1 MSRHRILIGIILVG
15 LFAADAARAATTGV
29 AATTVLAVFVAVIAA
44 LLGLGVAAFLWL
56 RGRRWRLRIA
66 DERATIDGLMGAA
79 EDLLATA
86 EDGYM
91 IWPFGGERAA
101 ASDRLGAMFRLDPI
115 YIAGIDAVAEHI
127 EAADFE
133 IFQRAVA
140 ALRSDG
146 VPFVHEIARR
156 GDGVVIRTR
165 GMLAASGAAVVW
177 FRDLSELQGVAN
189 NYHARLVKV
198 TSEADEL
205 QSLLH
210 SAPFPVW
217 RRDADLAIC
226 WGNQAYCEAVE
237 ADLAEVVGKGL
248 ELVPGIPQAEARA
261 LARAALDDK
270 GVRSERRRFVV
281 AGDRRTYE
289 LIETPMIVGGAGGE
303 GGAAGVAGFAR
314 DVTDR
319 DDAAGDLE
327 RHLDAQN
334 EVLDQVHSA
343 IAIFGP
349 NKQLVFFNAAYARLW
364 RLDEDW
370 LATQPFHDAILER
383 LRESRRLP
391 EQANFPAYKAEVAAL
406 YTSVI
411 ERQEDQLHLPDG
423 STLRVVI
430 TPHPFGGL
438 LFIYEDVSD
447 RLELERAANTLA
459 AVQRA
464 TLDHLFEGVAVFG
477 PDGRLKLFNP
487 GYARIW
493 RLEAELLNREPHVA
507 EITEACRPLFVA
519 DDADDENWR
528 KLKEAIIGGALDR
541 AAGVTNID
549 RPDGSV
555 LRHAAVPLPDG
566 AMLHT
571 YLDITDNV
579 QIERELRERAE
590 ALERAKSS

>member
-1 MSRHRILIGIILVG
+1 MPRRYLYFALIFVG
-15 LFAADAARAATTGV
+15 LAAAGPADAATTGA
-29 AATTVLAVFVAVIAA
+29 AATTVLAVFIAVVVA
-44 LLGLGVAAFLWL
+44 LLGLGVAALLWL

-101 ASDRLGAMFRLDPI
+101 ASDRLGAMFRLDPV
-115 YIAGIDAVAEHI
+115 YIADIDALVDLI
-127 EAADFE
+127 EPDDFAV
-133 IFQRAVA
+133 FQRAVA

-146 VPFVHEIARR
+146 VPFLQELRR
-156 GDGVVIRTR
+156 LGDGAAIRTR
-165 GMLAASGAAVVW
+165 GGLAQSGAAVVW
-177 FRDLSELQGVAN
+177 FRDLSELQSVTNG
-189 NYHARLVKV
+189 YRQRL
-198 TSEADEL
+198 TEAAGEAADLRILL
-205 QSLLH
+205 Q

-217 RRDADLAIC
+217 RRDADLAVV
-226 WGNQAYCEAVE
+226 WGNQAYCDAVE
-237 ADLAEVVGKGL
+237 AELAEVVAKGI
-248 ELVPGIPQAEARA
+248 ELVPGIPAAEARA
-261 LARAALDDK
+261 LARASLAENRL
-270 GVRSERRRFVV
+270 RIERRRFVV

-289 LIETPMIVGGAGGE
+289 LIETPLAVDGAVG
-303 GGAAGVAGFAR
+303 GVAGFAR

-327 RHLDAQN
+327 RHLSAQN

-370 LATQPFHDAILER
+370 LATQPFHDDILER

-391 EQANFPAYKAEVAAL
+391 EQANFPAYKAEVFGL

-423 STLRVVI
+423 ATLRVVI
-430 TPHPFGGL
+430 SPHPFGGL

-447 RLELERAANTLA
+447 RLELERARNTLA

-477 PDGRLKLFNP
+477 PDGRLKLYNP
-487 GYARIW
+487 GFARIW
-493 RLEAELLNREPHVA
+493 QLEPDLLNREPHVA
-507 EITEACRPLFVA
+507 EITEASRQLFYA
-519 DDADDENWR
+519 DDADDEGWET
-528 KLKEAIIGGALDR
+528 LKELIVGGTLDR
-541 AAGVTNID
+541 AAGVTTID

-571 YLDITDNV
+571 YLDISDNV
-579 QIERELRERAE
+579 RIERELRERAE
-590 ALERAKSS
+590 ALEEAKSG